1 MPFVVGLTGGA
12 ASGKSTAGALFEALG
27 ATLLDADAVSHA
39 LTGRGGKAVAAIE
52 RAFGQDF
59 IQNGALNRPRMREL
73 VFRDATARMQ
83 LEALLHPLIARDLQE
98 AVLASKGPYVVLEAA
113 LLVEKGS
120 WRTLTN
126 RLLVVDV
133 PENVQIERMMQHRNL
148 TEKTA
153 RAIIACQCS
162 RQKRLALADD
172 VLINTGT
179 LTDLKNAVSALHA
192 KYLTLARNVRSREIE
207 GAA

>member
-52 RAFGQDF
+52 RAF
-59 IQNGALNRPRMREL
+59 IQTGALNRPRMREL

>member
-59 IQNGALNRPRMREL
+59 I
-73 VFRDATARMQ
+73 